1 MARDRIC
8 SGSNS
13 DPSDERRETRRRLK
27 ARSSNP
33 REDRDDADDGE
44 DDDDNEGK
52 NFVAEE
58 GDSSPRFQMLPF
70 RVLSIVRK
78 GWQSSE
84 QMSKQ
89 PLVVVVAVVEVVK

>member
-1 MARDRIC
+1 MR
-8 SGSNS
+8 
-13 DPSDERRETRRRLK
+13 
-27 ARSSNP
+27 ARSSSP
-33 REDRDDADDGE
+33 RDDRDDADDGE
-44 DDDDNEGK
+44 DDDDDNEGK

-78 GWQSSE
+78 GWRSSE

-89 PLVVVVAVVEVVK
+89 PLVVAVVVVAVVVVK